1 MINNA
6 LFAPLRE
13 LESFTKVS
21 AQLRKS
27 NNRTHKTALCTGV
40 VDSQKCHLAWALAA
54 EYARPL
60 VFITTSETKAR
71 EAAEDL
77 QFFMQDAGKVRYYP
91 VRDMIFYAA
100 DVRSADILRQRMAVM
115 DALLRGELDGGGAI
129 VLSVEA
135 LFDRLTPPKRFEE
148 FVMHYQVGDK
158 LVLSELSDK
167 LVRMGYERS
176 EIVEGPGQFAVR
188 GGLIDV
194 FTTIYENA
202 VRIELWDDEI
212 DSIRLMDPQSQ
223 RSVETRDAVS
233 IYPMR
238 ELVYGDAERERA
250 LSAIEAEFAKT
261 KKLYEKNGLKD
272 ELETLSA
279 TIAHTT
285 ERLREAHG
293 FSGVER
299 YIQYF
304 YNEAATLLDYLP
316 ADTLLVFDEP
326 GRLAQHSETIAEE
339 FAESMKN
346 RIEKG
351 YLLPAQAELLVPY
364 AQMLRG
370 TERFA
375 RVLLATFAS
384 GVRDFVVQ
392 ETAAFSV
399 KSSGVIQKRVDLLEE
414 DLRYYM
420 ENNYRVLILAGG
432 RTRAERLNEELKE
445 HGLPASVMGNLD
457 SGTLAK
463 GTITLSSGSLN
474 KGFDYPLIGLAVV
487 SGKELF
493 DGGRKKRVRKRK
505 KGAEIN
511 SFADLRIGDYVVHD
525 NHGVGVY
532 QGIEKIVVDNTGK
545 DYLKISYKDGGNLYV
560 ATSQL
565 DMLQKYI
572 GGDEAKPKLNKLGG
586 ADWGKAKS
594 RVRAAVQILAKD
606 LVALY
611 ARREAAVG
619 HPFIADTVWQAEF
632 EEMFP
637 YNETDDQLT
646 AIEDV
651 KRDMESARVMDRLIC
666 GDVGY
671 GKTEIAIRA
680 AFKAVQDG
688 KQVVYLVPTTIL
700 AQQHYNTFAQRM
712 KDYPVNIA
720 MLSRFRT
727 AKQQKQAIEGLKNGG
742 VDIVIGTHRLLSN
755 DLSFKDLGLVIVDE
769 EQRFGVAHKE
779 KLKRLRENV
788 DVITLTATP
797 IPRTLHMSL
806 TGIRDMSILEEPPH
820 DRQPV
825 QTYVMEYNPEF
836 VREAIHRELA
846 RGGQVY
852 VLHNRVR
859 NISDVAAR
867 VQQLAPEANV
877 AYAHGQMSE
886 HELENIMMDFIG
898 GEIDVLVCTTIIET
912 GLDIANVNTI
922 IIQDA
927 DYMGLSQLYQLR
939 GRVGRSNR
947 SAFAYLMY
955 RRDKVLTEV
964 SQKRLQTI
972 REFTEFG
979 SGFKIAMRD
988 LEIRGAGNLLGA
1000 EQHGHMDTVGYD
1012 MYCKLLGEAVKELRG
1027 EAAAIEFETLIDVP
1041 VNAFIPNSFVGNELQ
1056 KLEVYKRIA
1065 TIQTE
1070 QDFFDVQEEIEDR
1083 YGNLPA
1089 SVQNL
1094 LDIALLKAVAHR
1106 AYIVSIVQKNG
1117 AYVLTFKGDAPVDPT
1132 RIVALVNANA
1142 KTLRFTIAP
1151 NPFLTYRVAED
1162 EPGVLVTMRKMLEQ
1176 LG

>member
-1 MINNA
+1 MTNHA
-6 LFAPLRE
+6 LLTPMRTLDSYQRA
-13 LESFTKVS
+13 S
-21 AQLRKS
+21 AQL
-27 NNRTHKTALCTGV
+27 HKKKHTTALCTGV

-54 EYARPL
+54 EHGRPL
-60 VFITTSETKAR
+60 LFITHSEAKAR
-71 EAAEDL
+71 EAFEDL
-77 QFFMQDAGKVRYYP
+77 QFFMPGQVKYYP

-100 DVRSADILRQRMAVM
+100 DVRSADILRQRTAVI
-115 DALLRGELDGGGAI
+115 DSLLHEGPLAV

-135 LFDRLTPPKRFEE
+135 LFDRLTPPDRFRKSIL
-148 FVMHYQVGDK
+148 HYKVGDT
-158 LVLSELSDK
+158 LSIENLAAR
-167 LVRMGYERS
+167 LIRMGYERA
-176 EIVEGPGQFAVR
+176 ELVEGPGQFAVR

-194 FTTIYENA
+194 FTTVYENA
-202 VRIELWDDEI
+202 VRIELWGDEI
-212 DSIRLMDPQSQ
+212 DSIRLMDPHSQ
-223 RSVETRDAVS
+223 RSVETRDEVS
-233 IYPMR
+233 IFPMR
-238 ELVYGDAERERA
+238 ELVYGAEETSRA
-250 LSAIEAEFAKT
+250 IAAIEAE
-261 KKLYEKNGLKD
+261 YEKTMESYIKKGLKD
-272 ELETLSA
+272 ESDTLKA
-279 TIAHTT
+279 TIAHAL
-285 ERLREAHG
+285 ERLREARG
-293 FSGVER
+293 FAGLDQ

-304 YNEAATLLDYLP
+304 YPGASSLLDYLP
-316 ADTLLVFDEP
+316 ANALLVFDEP
-326 GRLAQHSETIAEE
+326 GRLAQHAENAAAE
-339 FAESMKN
+339 FGESVKN

-351 YLLPAQAELLVPY
+351 CLLPAQGELILTY
-364 AQMLRG
+364 ASVLKG
-370 TERFA
+370 TERFS
-375 RVLLATFAS
+375 RVLLATFTS
-384 GVRDFVVQ
+384 GIRDFTLH

-420 ENNYRVLILAGG
+420 EQNYRVLILAGG
-432 RTRAERLNEELKE
+432 RTRAERLCEELKE
-445 HGLPASVMGNLD
+445 RDLPAK
-457 SGTLAK
+457 TLEDLATDELLH
-463 GTITLSSGSLN
+463 GHIYLSKGSLN
-474 KGFDYPLIGLAVV
+474 KGFDYPLINLAVI

-493 DGGRKKRVRKRK
+493 DGSKKKRRRKHK
-505 KGAEIN
+505 KGAQIN

-525 NHGVGVY
+525 NHGVGIY
-532 QGIEKIVVDNTGK
+532 QGIEKIVVDNAGK
-545 DYLKISYKDGGNLYV
+545 DFLKISYKDGGNLYV

-586 ADWGKAKS
+586 AEWNRAKT
-594 RVRAAVQILAKD
+594 RVKGAVQILAKD
-606 LVALY
+606 LAELY
-611 ARREAAVG
+611 AKREAAVG
-619 HPFIADTVWQAEF
+619 HPYSADTVWQSEF
-632 EEMFP
+632 EELFP
-637 YNETDDQLT
+637 YDETDDQLT

-651 KRDMESARVMDRLIC
+651 KRDMEGHRVMDRLIC

-688 KQVVYLVPTTIL
+688 KQVAYLVPTTIL
-700 AQQHYNTFAQRM
+700 AQQHFNTFTQRM
-712 KDYPVNIA
+712 KDYPVHIA

-727 AKQQKQAIEGLKNGG
+727 AKEQKAAIEGLHSGH

-755 DLSFKDLGLVIVDE
+755 DLHFKDLGLVIVDE
-769 EQRFGVAHKE
+769 EQRFGVSHKE
-779 KLKRLRENV
+779 KLKRLSENV

-806 TGIRDMSILEEPPH
+806 TGIRDMSILEEPPQE
-820 DRQPV
+820 RQPV

-836 VREAIHRELA
+836 VRDAIHRELA
-846 RGGQVY
+846 REGQVY

-859 NISDVAAR
+859 NIADVAAR

-886 HELENIMMDFIG
+886 HELENIMMDFISG
-898 GEIDVLVCTTIIET
+898 DIDVLVCTTIIET

-947 SAFAYLMY
+947 SSYAYLMY

-1012 MYCKLLGEAVKELRG
+1012 MYCKLLGEAVSELRG
-1027 EAAAIEFETLIDVP
+1027 ETTAPAFETFIDVS
-1041 VNAFIPNSFVGNELQ
+1041 VNAFIPSQFVGNELQ
-1056 KLEVYKRIA
+1056 KLEIYKRIA

-1070 QDFFDVQEEIEDR
+1070 RDFYDIQEEIEDR

-1089 SVQNL
+1089 PVQTL
-1094 LDIALLKAVAHR
+1094 LDIALLKAAAHR
-1106 AYIVSIVQKNG
+1106 AYITSVAQKNG
-1117 AYVLTFKGDAPVDPT
+1117 AYVMTFKNDAPVNPDA
-1132 RIVALVNANA
+1132 IAALVQSNA
-1142 KTLRFTIAP
+1142 KKLRFTIAQ
-1151 NPFLTYRVAED
+1151 NPFLTYHANDTEAN
-1162 EPGVLVTMRKMLEQ
+1162 VLPTLRAL
-1176 LG
+1176 LDTLAL